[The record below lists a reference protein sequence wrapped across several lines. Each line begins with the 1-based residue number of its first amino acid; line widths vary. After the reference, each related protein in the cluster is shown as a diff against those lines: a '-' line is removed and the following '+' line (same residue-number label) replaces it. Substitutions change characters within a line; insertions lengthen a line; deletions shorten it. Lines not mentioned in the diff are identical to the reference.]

1 MCSLLDLGQIPP
13 DFRTFWKVS
22 CISQYIC
29 CKNGYSNIIT
39 SIPYIAIYSPN
50 PEAINSCYIQSSL
63 NYKPSNKTIL
73 ETLSFAYEQKLDA
86 FKSQSSVEFKHPYF
100 NYASKRN
107 L

>member
-1 MCSLLDLGQIPP
+1 M
-13 DFRTFWKVS
+13 
-22 CISQYIC
+22 
-29 CKNGYSNIIT
+29 IT

-86 FKSQSSVEFKHPYF
+86 FKSQSSIESKHPYF
-100 NYASKRN
+100 NYASK
-107 L
+107 